1 MTRTYSIPYS
11 KALKLNCIC
20 SETNS
25 FDKHYNDLER
35 FLLET
40 GHSSILVEKEILWAK
55 KIPRNEWLDKGKS
68 QGNGRKLTFNVTYY
82 PLFKHL
88 KPQLKELL
96 AILVCDEDHEKV
108 FPGVPK
114 NSNIKYSHLVRAA
127 LPDITEVGRYKPCGG
142 KGPPCQL

>member
-1 MTRTYSIPYS
+1 MIWKDFSWKQDTVLY
-11 KALKLNCIC
+11 
-20 SETNS
+20 
-25 FDKHYNDLER
+25 
-35 FLLET
+35 
-40 GHSSILVEKEILWAK
+40 WWK
-55 KIPRNEWLDKGKS
+55 KKYFGQKKFQEWLDKGKS

-96 AILVCDEDHEKV
+96 AILVCDEDHKKV
-108 FPGVPK
+108 FPGVPIIGWK

>member
-1 MTRTYSIPYS
+1 M
-11 KALKLNCIC
+11 
-20 SETNS
+20 
-25 FDKHYNDLER
+25 ER

-68 QGNGRKLTFNVTYY
+68 QGNGRKLTFNVSYY

-96 AILVCDEDHEKV
+96 AILVCDEDHEKG
-108 FPGVPK
+108 FPGVPIIGWK